1 MSATEPPPRLYVDG
15 HNLLHRAA
23 FGFPA
28 RITSRSG
35 RDITLVFG
43 FFALIRAAARN
54 LDTPPPEVI
63 VVFDGQDG
71 AAERRALLPQYKPP
85 VTGDEEA
92 FADLPRIHEGLNLL
106 GIHWIEDNKWEADD
120 VIASLITAQPAREH
134 LIMSTDKDFYQ
145 LLSPRVSVLNTQRR
159 ADRRRIHPVDVHD
172 KHGVLPHQWCD
183 YRALTGDKSDNIPGI
198 RSIGD
203 KTATRLLTG
212 EAHLEDLDKLDRL
225 TGRTGHLIRQQWD
238 HLILWRTLNPTS
250 HRHPCPCGQST
261 PAQRSTTGPRHHR
274 RTRPM
279 EIRDHQFSAAPRR
292 ERNKVVCDG
301 LPADARATKPSA
313 GTTISQTPT

>member
-1 MSATEPPPRLYVDG
+1 MCVTELPPRLYVDG

-43 FFALIRAAARN
+43 FFALIRAGARS
-54 LDTPPPEVI
+54 LDTPPEVI

-71 AAERRALLPQYKPP
+71 AADRRALLPRYKPP
-85 VTGDEEA
+85 VTGDEEV
-92 FADLPRIHEGLNLL
+92 FADLPRIQDGLTLL
-106 GIHWIEDNKWEADD
+106 GIGWIENTRWEADD
-120 VIASLITAQPAREH
+120 VIASLIAAHPAREH

-159 ADRRRIHPVDVHD
+159 ADRRRIRPTEVHD

-198 RSIGD
+198 RGVGD
-203 KTATRLLTG
+203 KTAARLLADG
-212 EAHLEDLDKLDRL
+212 AHLEDLDKLDRL
-225 TGRTGHLIRQQWD
+225 TGGIGHLIRHQWD
-238 HLILWRTLNPTS
+238 QLILWRALIHLRTDVSLPTAIGTP
-250 HRHPCPCGQST
+250 HPS
-261 PAQRSTTGPRHHR
+261 S
-274 RTRPM
+274 
-279 EIRDHQFSAAPRR
+279 
-292 ERNKVVCDG
+292 
-301 LPADARATKPSA
+301 LPSA
-313 GTTISQTPT
+313 PDIIGALDLWK

>member
-1 MSATEPPPRLYVDG
+1 VCVTDAPPRLYVDG

-43 FFALIRAAARN
+43 FFALIRAGARS
-54 LDTPPPEVI
+54 LDTPPEVI

-71 AAERRALLPQYKPP
+71 AADRRALLSRYKPP
-85 VTGDEEA
+85 VTGDEEV
-92 FADLPRIHEGLNLL
+92 FADLPRIQDGLTLL
-106 GIHWIEDNKWEADD
+106 GIGWMENIRWEADD
-120 VIASLITAQPAREH
+120 VIASLIAAHPAREH

-159 ADRRRIHPVDVHD
+159 ADRRRIRPAEVYD

-198 RSIGD
+198 RGVGD
-203 KTATRLLTG
+203 KTAARLLADG
-212 EAHLEDLDKLDRL
+212 AHLEDLDKLDRL
-225 TGRTGHLIRQQWD
+225 TGGTGHLIRHQWD
-238 HLILWRTLNPTS
+238 QLILWRTLIQLRTDVPLPTAIGTP
-250 HRHPCPCGQST
+250 HPS
-261 PAQRSTTGPRHHR
+261 S
-274 RTRPM
+274 
-279 EIRDHQFSAAPRR
+279 
-292 ERNKVVCDG
+292 
-301 LPADARATKPSA
+301 LPSA
-313 GTTISQTPT
+313 PDIIGALDLWK

>member
-1 MSATEPPPRLYVDG
+1 MCATEPPPRLYVDG

-54 LDTPPPEVI
+54 LDTPRPEVI

-71 AAERRALLPQYKPP
+71 AADRRALLPRYKPP
-85 VTGDEEA
+85 VTGDEEV
-92 FADLPRIHEGLNLL
+92 FADLPRIHDGLNLL
-106 GIHWIEDNKWEADD
+106 GIQWIEKNQWEADD
-120 VIASLITAQPAREH
+120 VIASLVTAQPAREH

-159 ADRRRIHPVDVHD
+159 VDRRRVHPAEVRD

-198 RSIGD
+198 RGIGD
-203 KTATRLLTG
+203 KTAARLLTDG
-212 EAHLEDLDKLDRL
+212 GHLEDLDKLDRL
-225 TGRTGHLIRQQWD
+225 TGRISKLIRHQWD
-238 HLILWRTLNPTS
+238 DLMLWRTLIQLRTDLPIPTAD
-250 HRHPCPCGQST
+250 RPGQPSSLP
-261 PAQRSTTGPRHHR
+261 PAPDIVGALDLWR
-274 RTRPM
+274 
-279 EIRDHQFSAAPRR
+279 
-292 ERNKVVCDG
+292 
-301 LPADARATKPSA
+301 
-313 GTTISQTPT
+313 

>member
-1 MSATEPPPRLYVDG
+1 MGVTEPPPALYVDG

-54 LDTPPPEVI
+54 LDTPPEVI
-63 VVFDGQDG
+63 VVFDGHDG

-85 VTGDEEA
+85 VTGDEEV
-92 FADLPRIHEGLNLL
+92 FADLPRIHEGLDLL

-159 ADRRRIHPVDVHD
+159 VDRRRVDTADVHE

-198 RSIGD
+198 RGIGD
-203 KTATRLLTG
+203 KTAARLLTD
-212 EAHLEDLDKLDRL
+212 EAHLEDLDTLDRL
-225 TGRTGHLIRQQWD
+225 TGRSGHLIRQQWD
-238 HLILWRTLNPTS
+238 HLILWRTLIQLRADVPVPTGTGT
-250 HRHPCPCGQST
+250 HRPS
-261 PAQRSTTGPRHHR
+261 
-274 RTRPM
+274 
-279 EIRDHQFSAAPRR
+279 
-292 ERNKVVCDG
+292 G
-301 LPADARATKPSA
+301 LPPAPDIIGALDLWK
-313 GTTISQTPT
+313 

>member
-1 MSATEPPPRLYVDG
+1 MCVADAPPRLYVDG

-43 FFALIRAAARN
+43 FFALIRAGARS
-54 LDTPPPEVI
+54 LDTPPEVI

-71 AAERRALLPQYKPP
+71 AADRRALLPRYKPP
-85 VTGDEEA
+85 VTGDEEV
-92 FADLPRIHEGLNLL
+92 FADLPRIQDGLNLL
-106 GIHWIEDNKWEADD
+106 GIGWIENTRWEADD
-120 VIASLITAQPAREH
+120 VIASLIATYPAREH

-159 ADRRRIHPVDVHD
+159 ADRRRIRPAEVYD

-198 RSIGD
+198 RGIGD
-203 KTATRLLTG
+203 KTAARLLADG
-212 EAHLEDLDKLDRL
+212 AHLEDLDKLDRL
-225 TGRTGHLIRQQWD
+225 TGATGHLIRHQWD
-238 HLILWRTLNPTS
+238 QLILWRTLIQLRTDVPLPTAI
-250 HRHPCPCGQST
+250 GT
-261 PAQRSTTGPRHHR
+261 PQPS
-274 RTRPM
+274 
-279 EIRDHQFSAAPRR
+279 S
-292 ERNKVVCDG
+292 
-301 LPADARATKPSA
+301 LPSA
-313 GTTISQTPT
+313 PDIIGALDLWK